1 MGMGIGRVVVS
12 VVWWG
17 RKRATMVYIA
27 RRTIVFRI
35 LWVFYELLD
44 MISRSWSTFTCTL
57 L

>member
-1 MGMGIGRVVVS
+1 MGIGRVVVS

-44 MISRSWSTFTCTL
+44 MISRSWLTFTCTL